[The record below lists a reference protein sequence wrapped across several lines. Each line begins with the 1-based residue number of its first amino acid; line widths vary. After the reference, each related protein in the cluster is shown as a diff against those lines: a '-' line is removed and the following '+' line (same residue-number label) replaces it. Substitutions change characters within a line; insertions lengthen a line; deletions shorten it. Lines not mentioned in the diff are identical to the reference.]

1 MNTILTKE
9 HWAKIREN
17 NKNIRDTIDKIQ
29 VEGITIAEYQKKF
42 PRLSRLI
49 NLEEVKKMKLVKQ
62 TIEVPAKKVKVK
74 AAKELVPEGHITPK
88 ELAKELKTSAKDLR
102 KIIRKLKLT
111 RTGKCWHWHPTDK
124 ELNLIKDAYLRSIQ
138 PKPEPKPTIKKEA
151 VAAVTVP
158 GRVTRK
164 EAEEDEDIPERIVIP
179 PSI

>member
-1 MNTILTKE
+1 MDTILTKE

-17 NKNIRDTIDKIQ
+17 NKQIRDTIDKIQ

-62 TIEVPAKKVKVK
+62 TIEVPTKKVRVK

-111 RTGKCWHWHPTDK
+111 RTGKCWHWSPTDK
-124 ELNLIKDAYLRSIQ
+124 ELSLIKDAYLRSIQ

-151 VAAVTVP
+151 VAAVKAV
-158 GRVTRK
+158 
-164 EAEEDEDIPERIVIP
+164 EAEADEDIPEKIVIP